1 MLHCAVQGL
10 KGPEPGRH
18 CPGSGL
24 EPSPR
29 ESWAVPNAGTHPCP
43 GSPAPK
49 GKPWEPRVCLK
60 EAARAWSPSCWKGL
74 GRRRCPAGRSGEVPR
89 VEARKVLRAEEGGS
103 SLRYPG
109 CHGKA
114 NKRPA

>member
-29 ESWAVPNAGTHPCP
+29 ESWAVPNAGTHPREP
-43 GSPAPK
+43 GTK
-49 GKPWEPRVCLK
+49 G
-60 EAARAWSPSCWKGL
+60 EAVGNPGLSQGSSPSVGPRLLDGTWEKTVPSWPLPARSLEWKP
-74 GRRRCPAGRSGEVPR
+74 GRCC
-89 VEARKVLRAEEGGS
+89 RAEEGG
-103 SLRYPG
+103 
-109 CHGKA
+109 A
-114 NKRPA
+114 A